1 MARVVLA
8 GVVFMFIGGRISDQ
22 LVMIFMHG
30 STGIACAFVFLPIGA
45 NGHLALN
52 YAVISFLS
60 GMLWSTDFS
69 FRRRMLAD
77 RLPDRLVSSG
87 VGMDVMSSH
96 ATRLVAIL
104 LGGAILGFGDE
115 FVLLGI
121 LCALYFGSGVMGH
134 LTGPL
139 LEPLS

>member
-1 MARVVLA
+1 M
-8 GVVFMFIGGRISDQ
+8 
-22 LVMIFMHG
+22 
-30 STGIACAFVFLPIGA
+30 GA
-45 NGHLALN
+45 SGHLALN

-69 FRRRMLAD
+69 FRRQMLAD

-96 ATRLVAIL
+96 ATRLVATL
-104 LGGAILGFGDE
+104 LDGAILGFGDE

-139 LEPLS
+139 LKLLS

>member
-1 MARVVLA
+1 MARVLLA
-8 GVVFMFIGGRISDQ
+8 GVVFMLIGGRISDQ

-30 STGIACAFVFLPIGA
+30 STGIACAFVFLPMGA

-104 LGGAILGFGDE
+104 LG
-115 FVLLGI
+115 
-121 LCALYFGSGVMGH
+121 
-134 LTGPL
+134 
-139 LEPLS
+139 